1 MTATFDG
8 KFCQHFMNQD
18 AIVHVVVRKMP
29 MHNDR
34 THGLADSKDE
44 TSNMLKASSMTICSL
59 TSGLWAMTFGADSS
73 QALRSLY
80 CVYRIYHVRVRTARV
95 FGFDAA
101 TVGV

>member
-1 MTATFDG
+1 MS
-8 KFCQHFMNQD
+8 
-18 AIVHVVVRKMP
+18 

-34 THGLADSKDE
+34 THGLADSKDK
-44 TSNMLKASSMTICSL
+44 TSNMLKASSMTICTL

-80 CVYRIYHVRVRTARV
+80 CIYRIHRVRARTARD
-95 FGFDAA
+95 FGFDTA